1 MPSIQAEG
9 GGAPGVVSPDEETP
23 ARTAPSARRWR
34 LFASALAAGVVVLG
48 AVIVLVV
55 AIRPHR
61 QPPAAQLRPSGVP
74 SSVSTSL
81 ADLMG
86 LTPVPVRAAPGFTL
100 TDQHGQRLAMS
111 ALRGKVVVLE
121 FMDPHCT
128 DICPLVSAEFVAA
141 YHDLGPLA
149 SQVVFA
155 AVNVNPYHATVRD
168 VTLFSDA
175 HQLTSIPDWHFFTG
189 AVASLQAVW
198 RGYGIVVQ
206 PRGPN
211 ADVVH
216 TSSVYFIDLQGR
228 EAFLAS
234 PMVDHTAKGTAYLPA
249 AQITQW
255 ARGIALIARHLTSPA
270 T

>member
-100 TDQHGQRLAMS
+100 TDQHGQRLAVS
-111 ALRGKVVVLE
+111 AFRGKVVVLE

-149 SQVVFA
+149 GKVVFA

-168 VTLFSDA
+168 VALFSDE

-189 AVASLQAVW
+189 PLASLQAVW

-216 TSSVYFIDLQGR
+216 TSSVYFIDLQGQER
-228 EAFLAS
+228 YLAA
-234 PMVDHTAKGTAYLPA
+234 PMADYTGAGAAYLPPGQIA
-249 AQITQW
+249 AW
-255 ARGIALIARHLTSPA
+255 GRGMALVARSLAA
-270 T
+270 

>member
-1 MPSIQAEG
+1 VPSIQAEG

-23 ARTAPSARRWR
+23 ARTAPLARRRR
-34 LFASALAAGVVVLG
+34 LLVAAFAAGIGVLA

-61 QPPAAQLRPSGVP
+61 PPTAAEQRPSGVP

-86 LTPVPVRAAPGFTL
+86 LSPVPVRAAPGFTL
-100 TDQHGQRLAMS
+100 TDQYGQRLALS
-111 ALRGKVVVLE
+111 AFRGKVVVLE

-149 SQVVFA
+149 SKVVFA
-155 AVNVNPYHATVRD
+155 AVNVNQYHAAVRD
-168 VTLFSDA
+168 VTLFSDE

-189 AVASLQAVW
+189 PLASLRAVW

-216 TSSVYFIDLQGR
+216 TSSVYFVDLQGR
-228 EAFLAS
+228 ERYLAA
-234 PMVDHTAKGTAYLPA
+234 PMADYTAAGAAYLPPGQIA
-249 AQITQW
+249 AW
-255 ARGIALIARHLTSPA
+255 GRGIALVARSLA
-270 T
+270 A

>member
-1 MPSIQAEG
+1 MPGIQAKG
-9 GGAPGVVSPDEETP
+9 DGASGVVSPNDEAP
-23 ARTAPSARRWR
+23 ARTAPSARLGW
-34 LFASALAAGVVVLG
+34 LLALVAAAGIAILA

-55 AIRPHR
+55 AVGDHR
-61 QPPAAQLRPSGVP
+61 QPAAAELRPSGIPPSVP
-74 SSVSTSL
+74 TSL

-86 LTPVPVRAAPGFTL
+86 LSPVPVRSAPGFTL

-111 ALRGKVVVLE
+111 ALRGKVVILE

-168 VTLFSDA
+168 VALFSDE

-189 AVASLQAVW
+189 PLASLQAVW
-198 RGYGIVVQ
+198 RGYGIEVEA
-206 PRGPN
+206 RGPN
-211 ADVVH
+211 IDVAH
-216 TSSVYFIDLQGR
+216 TSSVYFIDPQGR
-228 EAFLAS
+228 ERYLGA
-234 PMVDHTAKGTAYLPA
+234 PMADYTAAGAAYLPPGQIA
-249 AQITQW
+249 AW
-255 ARGIALIARHLTSPA
+255 GRGMALVARSLAA
-270 T
+270 

>member
-1 MPSIQAEG
+1 VPSIQAEEG

-23 ARTAPSARRWR
+23 ARPAPLARRRR
-34 LFASALAAGVVVLG
+34 LLASALAAGLLVLA

-55 AIRPHR
+55 AIRQHR
-61 QPPAAQLRPSGVP
+61 PPPTAERPSGVP

-100 TDQHGQRLAMS
+100 TDQHSQRLAMS
-111 ALRGKVVVLE
+111 ALRGKVIVLE

-141 YHDLGPLA
+141 YRDLGPLA
-149 SQVVFA
+149 SKVVFA

-216 TSSVYFIDLQGR
+216 TSSVYFVDLQGR
-228 EAFLAS
+228 ERYLAA
-234 PMVDHTAKGTAYLPA
+234 PMAGYTAAGAAYLPPG
-249 AQITQW
+249 QITAW
-255 ARGIALIARHLTSPA
+255 GRGIALVARSLA
-270 T
+270 A

>member
-34 LFASALAAGVVVLG
+34 LFASALAAGIVVLG

-61 QPPAAQLRPSGVP
+61 QPPAAELRPSGVP

-100 TDQHGQRLAMS
+100 TDQHGQRLAVS
-111 ALRGKVVVLE
+111 AFRGKVVVLE

-149 SQVVFA
+149 GRVVFA
-155 AVNVNPYHATVRD
+155 AVNVNRYHATVGD
-168 VTLFSDA
+168 VALFSDE
-175 HQLTSIPDWHFFTG
+175 HQLSSIPDWHFFTG
-189 AVASLQAVW
+189 TLASLQAVW
-198 RGYGIVVQ
+198 RGYGIEVQ
-206 PRGPN
+206 ARGPN
-211 ADVVH
+211 TDVVH

-228 EAFLAS
+228 ERYLAV
-234 PMVDHTAKGTAYLPA
+234 PMADYTAAGAAYLPPGQIA
-249 AQITQW
+249 AW
-255 ARGIALIARHLTSPA
+255 GRGIALVARSLA
-270 T
+270 A

>member
-100 TDQHGQRLAMS
+100 TDQHGQRLAVS
-111 ALRGKVVVLE
+111 AFRGKVVVLE

-149 SQVVFA
+149 GRIVFA
-155 AVNVNPYHATVRD
+155 AVNVNPYHAAVRD
-168 VTLFSDA
+168 VTLYSDE
-175 HQLTSIPDWHFFTG
+175 HQLSSIPGWHFFTG
-189 AVASLQAVW
+189 PVASLQTVW
-198 RGYGIVVQ
+198 RGYGITVQ
-206 PRGPN
+206 TRGPN

-216 TSSVYFIDLQGR
+216 TSSVYFIDPQGR
-228 EAFLAS
+228 ERYLAA
-234 PMVDHTAKGTAYLPA
+234 PMADYTTAGAAYLPPGQIA
-249 AQITQW
+249 AW
-255 ARGIALIARHLTSPA
+255 GRGIALVARSLA
-270 T
+270 A